1 VKKNRRR
8 GVRPLLA
15 ALRVAGRLIAAGAL
29 CAVAIGA
36 ARHVGGWAQAHPYFA
51 LREIDVHGGRTLD
64 ANTLLAWAGL
74 TPGMSVWAV
83 DVRAAEQQLLAHPRI
98 RVAALGRVLP
108 DRVTMKVEERQAVA
122 ILLAGEPTLVALDG
136 TMFPAFDGES
146 LEGLPYVSGIPAG
159 HSATGRERLRA
170 AATLLTRWREH
181 AQWPC
186 VSEVRSDGDE
196 LVVFVAGTPLSVR
209 FPAEPRAEDFARLS
223 AVLELW
229 RGREAQVAAI
239 DLSLP
244 GEAVLRLRGK
254 HKRSRTMTGRTN
266 I

>member
-1 VKKNRRR
+1 M
-8 GVRPLLA
+8 LA
-15 ALRVAGRLIAAGAL
+15 ALRVTGRLLAAGAV
-29 CAVAIGA
+29 CAAGLGA
-36 ARHVGGWAQAHPYFA
+36 ARHVGGWAEAHPYFA

-83 DVRAAEQQLLAHPRI
+83 DARAAEQQLLSRPRI
-98 RVAALGRVLP
+98 RAAAVERVLP
-108 DRVTMKVEERQAVA
+108 DRVTMQVEERQPVA
-122 ILLAGEPTLVALDG
+122 ILLAAEPTLVARDG
-136 TMFPAFDGES
+136 TMFPALDGES
-146 LEGLPYVSGIPAG
+146 LEGLPYVSGIAAG

-170 AATLLTRWREH
+170 AANLLARWREH
-181 AQWPC
+181 AEWPN
-186 VSEVRSDGDE
+186 VSEVRWDGDE
-196 LVVFVAGTPLSVR
+196 LVVFAAGTPLSVR
-209 FPAEPRAEDFARLS
+209 FPAEARSEDFARLS